1 MQDLRLLNTETIEHA
16 DKMVW
21 NDERKRIFRPEW
33 SPFGLVYACKD
44 GQVQD
49 YALPLGISASG
60 CIVFYRLSSPAHAEL
75 ADCAEGFRGP
85 WCEQVC
91 GSDMSL
97 CRWDQPI
104 EQGKLQTVCRCSVSE
119 A

>member
-1 MQDLRLLNTETIEHA
+1 MESL
-16 DKMVW
+16 W
-21 NDERKRIFRPEW
+21 
-33 SPFGLVYACKD
+33 
-44 GQVQD
+44 
-49 YALPLGISASG
+49 LGIRLQGWPSAGLRASPG
-60 CIVFYRLSSPAHAEL
+60 YKCFRLHCVLSLVKSEL